1 MPSVLFFD
9 DDPALL
15 RANRIYFER
24 RRFQVYTAET
34 LLQAEH
40 LLMRHRVDCIVL
52 DILMPGTDG
61 WDVCQRLKSQGA
73 PPIIFLTSLT
83 QKDCLFRGFELGA
96 DDYLTKPYEFK
107 ELELRILARIRAAS
121 GQQTPASLLEYG
133 PLRISCATRQV
144 FVRGEPVGLTAYEF
158 DILLLRAQEPEKLFT
173 LEEIYRRVWRLP
185 DLGST
190 QTVRVHLAR
199 MRHKLEDAC
208 PDIAFIGLVWGKG
221 FLFQPPKKE
230 ETR

>member
-61 WDVCQRLKSQGA
+61 WDVCQRLKSQG
-73 PPIIFLTSLT
+73 
-83 QKDCLFRGFELGA
+83 
-96 DDYLTKPYEFK
+96 
-107 ELELRILARIRAAS
+107 
-121 GQQTPASLLEYG
+121 
-133 PLRISCATRQV
+133 
-144 FVRGEPVGLTAYEF
+144 
-158 DILLLRAQEPEKLFT
+158 FT
-173 LEEIYRRVWRLP
+173 LEEIQRVY
-185 DLGST
+185 ST
-190 QTVRVHLAR
+190 GGERELAGLYGHKIEEMERKIAYDQHVLAR
-199 MRHKLEDAC
+199 MRQTARALETAQRHLMRPVRLSLGRVYLLEYPSLSSD
-208 PDIAFIGLVWGKG
+208 PAFL
-221 FLFQPPKKE
+221 
-230 ETR
+230 

>member
-34 LLQAEH
+34 LLQAQH

-83 QKDCLFRGFELGA
+83 QKDCLFRGFELGQ
-96 DDYLTKPYEFK
+96 D
-107 ELELRILARIRAAS
+107 
-121 GQQTPASLLEYG
+121 
-133 PLRISCATRQV
+133 
-144 FVRGEPVGLTAYEF
+144 
-158 DILLLRAQEPEKLFT
+158 
-173 LEEIYRRVWRLP
+173 RLP
-185 DLGST
+185 
-190 QTVRVHLAR
+190 
-199 MRHKLEDAC
+199 HKAL
-208 PDIAFIGLVWGKG
+208 
-221 FLFQPPKKE
+221 
-230 ETR
+230 